1 MEKLYFEAMLRY
13 LAGFFLS
20 IIASTLLTWCVRNI
34 AKKRGV
40 VRAPDSGRHIHSA
53 PVPRLGG
60 VAVFFSFT
68 LLMLAYIA
76 FSPKGWISAES
87 SGQLLR
93 ILAIGS
99 ALFAVGL
106 VDDLFGLR
114 AWPKLA
120 MQVAGAV
127 GLYFSG
133 IRFNFCGT
141 HLAGSFTWLICL
153 GLTVSWVVLICNAI
167 NLIDGLDGLA
177 AGAALFSMV
186 TIFTLALGNRA
197 DIALATVILGGSL
210 FGFLVLNFNPA
221 SIFLGDSGSLF
232 VGFILSAFVLAE
244 SQKEATTLDNILV
257 PAVAFALPL
266 TDVGLS
272 ILRRFLSGRS
282 LFGADREHIHH
293 KLLELGL
300 TQRQV
305 VWVLYGI
312 SAMCVVLS
320 LFLLKPYDVA
330 LIPVS
335 AILLMVLFFGLR
347 KLKYHEFGEVE
358 RVGRRLG
365 KQRTVC
371 ARNIALRKAA
381 TGIRNAAN
389 SQEIA
394 QLLQGCLA
402 GDFDGFAIV
411 VSDHFG
417 RPNPLPSPWRA
428 RSLTASWQ
436 ESRDKIVYT
445 LDLATANGQ
454 EIGTLSL
461 YQSGCCECL
470 LDSDLI
476 KGDLRRSV
484 ALGLEKTIGIPRP
497 QPVPQPQL
505 PQTSEKP
512 ILNPAL
518 AGYIES
524 EV

>member
-1 MEKLYFEAMLRY
+1 VEKRYFQAMLQY
-13 LAGFFLS
+13 LTGFLLS
-20 IIASTLLTWCVRNI
+20 ILASTLLTWCVRNI
-34 AKKRGV
+34 ARRRGM
-40 VRAPDSGRHIHSA
+40 VRAPESGRHIHTG
-53 PVPRLGG
+53 PIPRLGG
-60 VAVFFSFT
+60 VAVFLTFT
-68 LLMLAYIA
+68 LLLLACS
-76 FSPKGWISAES
+76 FLSPKAWLPDGS

-93 ILAIGS
+93 IAAIGA

-106 VDDLFGLR
+106 IDDLYGLL

-120 MQVAGAV
+120 VQIAAAV
-127 GLYFSG
+127 GLYYSG

-141 HLAGSFTWLICL
+141 HFAGSYTWLICL
-153 GLTVSWVVLICNAI
+153 GLTVTWVVLICNAI

-186 TIFTLALGNRA
+186 TIFSLALGNRS
-197 DIALATVILGGSL
+197 DIALATAILGGSV

-244 SQKEATTLDNILV
+244 SQKQATTLDNILV

-272 ILRRFLSGRS
+272 ILRRFLSGS
-282 LFGADREHIHH
+282 ALFGADREHIHH

-312 SAMCVVLS
+312 SAMCAVLS

-330 LIPVS
+330 LIPVG
-335 AILLMVLFFGLR
+335 AIMLITLFFGLR
-347 KLKYHEFGEVE
+347 KLNYHEFGEFE
-358 RVGRRLG
+358 RVGKRIG
-365 KQRTVC
+365 KQRAVC

-381 TGIRNAAN
+381 FAIQNAAN
-389 SQEIA
+389 CQEIA
-394 QLLQGCLA
+394 QLLQGSLVE
-402 GDFDGFAIV
+402 DFDGFKIV
-411 VSDHFG
+411 VSDKFG
-417 RPNPLPSPWRA
+417 RPGQLPSPWQV
-428 RSLTASWQ
+428 RSMGATWN

-445 LDLATANGQ
+445 LDLGTDTGQ

-461 YQSGCCECL
+461 FQSGDRDL
-470 LDSDLI
+470 LIDNDLM
-476 KGDLRRSV
+476 KGEFRRAV
-484 ALGLEKTIGIPRP
+484 AFALQKTIGIQRP
-497 QPVPQPQL
+497 PFAPAPDALDQPVL
-505 PQTSEKP
+505 KP
-512 ILNPAL
+512 GL
-518 AGYIES
+518 ARYIER